1 MIIIIII
8 INDTNGKGNDTV
20 KLKLFPLL
28 SKTLYSVNIKD
39 GKWEI
44 CMLHINPG
52 VIPFSL

>member
-1 MIIIIII
+1 MIIIII